1 MKQSNRDFL
10 EAIGFEGNEKDMVRQ
25 MLFGFGVG
33 VALILMLGIAELVGE
48 WIGG

>member
-10 EAIGFEGNEKDMVRQ
+10 EAIGFEGNKKDMLKQ
-25 MLFGFGVG
+25 MAFGVG
-33 VALILMLGIAELVGE
+33 VGLMLILALGLAELIGE

>member
-33 VALILMLGIAELVGE
+33 IALILMLGIAELVGE

>member
-33 VALILMLGIAELVGE
+33 VALILMLGLAELVGE

>member
-33 VALILMLGIAELVGE
+33 IALILMRGLAELVGE

>member
-33 VALILMLGIAELVGE
+33 IALILMLGLAELVGE

>member
-25 MLFGFGVG
+25 MFFGFGVG
-33 VALILMLGIAELVGE
+33 VALILMLGLAELVGE

>member
-10 EAIGFEGNEKDMVRQ
+10 EAIGFEGNEKDMLKQ
-25 MLFGFGVG
+25 MAFGMGVG
-33 VALILMLGIAELVGE
+33 LVMVLFLGLAELIGE

>member
-10 EAIGFEGNEKDMVRQ
+10 DAIGFEGNEKDMLKQ
-25 MLFGFGVG
+25 MLVG
-33 VALILMLGIAELVGE
+33 MGIGIVLILALGLAELIGE

>member
-10 EAIGFEGNEKDMVRQ
+10 EAIGFEGNEKDMLKQ
-25 MLFGFGVG
+25 LAFGFGVG
-33 VALILMLGIAELVGE
+33 IVLILALGLAELIGE

>member
-33 VALILMLGIAELVGE
+33 MALILMLGLAELVGE